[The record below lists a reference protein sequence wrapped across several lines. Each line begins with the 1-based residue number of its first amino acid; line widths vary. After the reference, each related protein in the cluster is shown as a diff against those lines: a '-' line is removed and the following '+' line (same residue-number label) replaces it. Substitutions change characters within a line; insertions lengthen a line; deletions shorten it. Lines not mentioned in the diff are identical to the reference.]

1 MSCLF
6 ALGLAIKFL
15 LRLRNDCEYMFV
27 YFSVIYALLFLLNV
41 YVGVWYRLG
50 DVFFKKLLTKHK
62 CVLRFHSQIILG
74 EDRIEAR

>member
-27 YFSVIYALLFLLNV
+27 YFSVIYALLFLLNF
-41 YVGVWYRLG
+41 YVGVWYRGCILQKIA
-50 DVFFKKLLTKHK
+50 DETQV
-62 CVLRFHSQIILG
+62 CVLRFHSQMILG
-74 EDRIEAR
+74 DDRVEAR